1 MIRKFATPLFAAFIT
16 ALLTAGA
23 CHATDAYVA
32 EKNHKITVGTGV
44 RVRAAPS
51 TSATEVGKLTL
62 GTDFASSQRTAESV
76 KIGNQSAYWYQVDAP
91 LKGWIFGG
99 FLRSFDPA
107 QADNARLTLIRD
119 KIGAADK
126 LYDGYDNKSP
136 LSFSDAVE
144 TSQFAHTAAAASK
157 DAEARGELELAY
169 WRAVQLSLFP
179 ITSAD
184 SAKPPYAAWLKQL
197 GDNAFHSEPSDSYLV
212 KPENFWTLADLHAKD
227 AIGDAIAWQA
237 ANAFVGGECEGSIGC
252 MSARSLMMEGE
263 YLKRFPH
270 GKHAEDALKAAAA
283 TLDFIK
289 QDWKNQPD
297 EGKDVD
303 LKAWQAILAPLTDSA
318 ATKAARK
325 TLQDIQALNH

>member
-1 MIRKFATPLFAAFIT
+1 MKITKLCLFAAAIT
-16 ALLTAGA
+16 TLLSAGTCNA
-23 CHATDAYVA
+23 ADTYVA
-32 EKNHKITVGTGV
+32 ENAYKITVGTGV
-44 RVRAAPS
+44 RVRATPS
-51 TSATEVGKLTL
+51 TTAAEVGKLTL
-62 GTDFASSQRTAESV
+62 GTDFATSQRTAAKV
-76 KIGNQSAYWYQVDAP
+76 KIGSQSAYWYQVNAP
-91 LKGWIFGG
+91 LKGWVFGG
-99 FLRSFDPA
+99 FLRGFDPA

-126 LYDGYDNKSP
+126 LYDGYDTKSP

-157 DAEARGELELAY
+157 SAEARGELELAY

-179 ITSAD
+179 ISAAD
-184 SAKPPYAAWLKQL
+184 STKPPYSAWLKQL

-212 KPENFWTLADLHAKD
+212 NPQSFWKLADRHAKD

-237 ANAFVGGECEGSIGC
+237 ANAFIGGECEGSISC
-252 MSARSLMMEGE
+252 MSGRSLMMEGE

-270 GKHAEDALKAAAA
+270 GKHVEAALKDANT

-297 EGKDVD
+297 EHNDVEV
-303 LKAWQAILAPLTDSA
+303 KAWQAIFALLPDSA
-318 ATKAARK
+318 AAKAARK
-325 TLQDIQALNH
+325 TLQDIQSLH